1 MNITSL
7 NSSSA
12 ASQLAYTGKTAQ
24 NSSTDGVAV
33 RRPPPPDGA
42 GLVNAVADAL
52 QSIGVSSAGDAS
64 STGESTDS
72 TGSTSGTS
80 NAAQALGGFLQDL
93 MAALH
98 EQGGVQG
105 GPPPYGEAG
114 QGGIPGGAGG
124 PGPGGGPGKLA
135 SDLQGLISKLD
146 GGASSED
153 EAESD
158 STTLEISFKSLL
170 QTLGSDSSDSSTQL
184 SSFLKAL
191 ANGLPNAGSSGN
203 LINTFSPPSFPVS
216 YATDDVFSDGYP
228 LQLATISGNATDGYV
243 ALLTVVIAA

>member
-12 ASQLAYTGKTAQ
+12 ASQLAYTGKAAQ
-24 NSSTDGVAV
+24 NSSADGVAQ
-33 RRPPPPDGA
+33 RRPPPPDGG
-42 GLVNAVADAL
+42 GLVNAIADAL
-52 QSIGVSSAGDAS
+52 KSIGVGSAEDAAG
-64 STGESTDS
+64 TGADTDS
-72 TGSTSGTS
+72 TSITSGTGS

-98 EQGGVQG
+98 EQGGAQG

-114 QGGIPGGAGG
+114 QGGAPGGAGG

-146 GGASSED
+146 GGASSDD
-153 EAESD
+153 ETVSD
-158 STTLEISFKSLL
+158 STTLESSFKSLL
-170 QTLGSDSSDSSTQL
+170 QALGSDSSDSSTQL

-203 LINTFSPPSFPVS
+203 LINTS
-216 YATDDVFSDGYP
+216 A
-228 LQLATISGNATDGYV
+228 
-243 ALLTVVIAA
+243 